1 MWQRYSYKNARGH
14 HDPGRLRFLKPVI
27 QLITTLLRLS
37 EQHCGQAPG
46 FCFVG
51 VVFRLEGLWVRY
63 GRHSGKLRALFTY
76 RYIMP
81 ASAAYLA

>member
-37 EQHCGQAPG
+37 EQHCGLVRAF
-46 FCFVG
+46 FCLAFACVAK
-51 VVFRLEGLWVRY
+51 VF
-63 GRHSGKLRALFTY
+63 HSPLVSIEIVY
-76 RYIMP
+76 
-81 ASAAYLA
+81 